1 MQSGRSFFRARTRL
15 SSHRHAAWSRAWLI
29 FLAGVWVVGLL
40 AGPAQSQ
47 PHKKA
52 RPAPKVPAHAFD
64 ADKHFTILRIE
75 PDAVHEEVRVIFSR
89 PVSKEVLQRDLRLLP
104 FVKINWHETRIQE
117 STVSL
122 KGKFRYGT
130 GYLVTLPENLA
141 VSGRTYAATVHSFFM
156 SDRPPKVD
164 FVEAKSVIERD
175 SRQLLHVRAQNVK
188 TLQFE
193 GLRIPPLLL
202 PLALAVEEN
211 PADWDRTREEL
222 KDTAEK
228 AKALVQGNR
237 DLSPFLAP
245 PLEEKQLFPAP
256 GEKNKPLAV
265 SLPLG
270 FRQGKEVGALELIRV
285 KGEQGPAVTAPRVF
299 RLTDL
304 GLTYKNSR
312 SSLLIWITSLKDA
325 VPVAG
330 ARLLGFT
337 RDMEVF
343 PLGQT
348 DGDGILLFTKKEA
361 EGLSLKNA
369 ADLKPV
375 KRTVDKDELVC
386 LLAGGEK
393 DVSFIRLQPQ
403 GNLKPQGIWQVRAGE
418 RVRTLKGQVFTERG
432 AYRPGDKVFFKG
444 VVREYQQGH
453 IAPPQGEVCS
463 FEVISPR
470 DEKVFSWEGPLSDF
484 GTIAGEVGTAPHWPL
499 GTYTLKMAF
508 GPREYRPPE
517 TESPRHRRQ
526 RPLAQDEGTKPQNL
540 VSCTFQIQ
548 EFKPP
553 RHFVG
558 IDFKQV
564 SRTEKGY
571 VNRPNRTREF
581 VRVGV
586 TGAYYVGG
594 PVKHGQVSWK
604 IYRAPTSFKV
614 AGYDDFAFG
623 YAGEDL
629 KYMIESGQAILD
641 EKGRAEVEFPLEKE
655 VLRGEYGL
663 LVAATVVDFD
673 GRSAADS
680 QTFQIDPEILVGI
693 SSHPEEVS
701 ASQDQLLQAV
711 VTRRDG
717 KRIKRGLLR
726 GEVLQRSY
734 VYTAKRNKQGD
745 VYWDYQ
751 DTWRKIYAADL
762 PLKQGEAEF
771 RFDFNWG
778 GRYLVSFT
786 YKDDQGR
793 SFASA
798 TRYEVSYGSFY
809 EDRDRRERAYQALAL
824 FADRAAYQPGQ
835 TAKVAVRPKGP
846 VNRYLVTLEQDG
858 LLSHRV
864 MATLPDSGNL
874 EIPIRKEYAP
884 NVFVSVLALTPRGDF
899 PIAAEG
905 YDAEAPGFF
914 WGNLNLPVRLQVDP
928 LEVKI
933 SPEVKELKAEPG
945 SPFTLDFTVRD
956 QKGQGVEAE
965 LAVAV
970 VDEAVLALTGFKTPV
985 LDQLSRFDS
994 PLGVF
999 TGELRALLVHQTPFY
1014 LARNEPLTGGGGLSA
1029 EMVDRLRRRFEAVAY
1044 YNPAVRTDSAGKA
1057 RVSFTLPDNMSS
1069 YRVFA
1074 VTVDRGGRFASPERT
1089 LKTPKN
1095 FYLEP
1100 GLPSF
1105 FTQGD
1110 RFTFQVAAFNS
1121 TEAAG
1126 PLKFRVASEGGLTLK
1141 ADSPAAPLP
1150 AKDSLKIPVSGEAL
1164 QAGPVTARFGAEFQ
1178 GMIDA
1183 VELKLRVNSGYV
1195 RETALFSG
1203 SVTGAGKIKIP
1214 LPPHLTGEAAGKIN
1228 PQEITAVLT
1237 LSGSPFLR
1245 MGGAIQ
1251 YLLNYPYGCV
1261 EQTSS
1266 GVLALAVLRGLI
1278 RDQQIE
1284 GVSLEEADRYLSR
1297 GVERILS
1304 MQTDSGGFGYWPGYR
1319 EAHPLGSL
1327 YAVAALSQARLQGL
1341 KVPEAALK
1349 NAADYLKGRIR
1360 VPTAPDFF
1368 KAFAGYLLALNQTLD
1383 RNTFKAVSSSYP
1395 RLNQEGKV
1403 LLLLAAKEANLR
1415 SAAELKKDLGP
1426 LLAPQIREAAW
1437 DEFDARFRG
1446 PALTLLAAKTILPED
1461 PRTRQAALFLLG
1473 GLDRQ
1478 GIWTSTSDT
1487 GWALLALQEYY
1498 KGVSFKTQPSKV
1510 TVSQPGV
1517 KSGQTLTLDPRGF
1530 HTVALEAQA
1539 LLREPVVR
1547 LDGQEGATWLYK
1559 LELTAPR
1566 WDIAAA
1572 GVDRGFKVSKTIKN
1586 TDGSSEIKVGDMVK
1600 VTVALEVAGK
1610 GQHYVVLDDPLP
1622 AGLMAINTAFK
1633 TEEPVSE
1640 RARRGYRHYDEGE
1653 NGDDTDQFDYL
1664 SQDGVMGLR
1673 PNYFEIRDDRVV
1685 AFRDY
1690 VFQGPYRFEYFARAV
1705 CAGQFAVPATKAA
1718 AMYSPGVL
1726 GYSPQGNITI
1736 KGR

>member
-1 MQSGRSFFRARTRL
+1 
-15 SSHRHAAWSRAWLI
+15 
-29 FLAGVWVVGLL
+29 
-40 AGPAQSQ
+40 
-47 PHKKA
+47 
-52 RPAPKVPAHAFD
+52 
-64 ADKHFTILRIE
+64 LRE
-75 PDAVHEEVRVIFSR
+75 N
-89 PVSKEVLQRDLRLLP
+89 LRLLP
-104 FVKINWHETRIQE
+104 FVKIDWRKTEVQE

-122 KGKFRYGT
+122 KGNFRYGT

-141 VSGRTYAATVHSFFM
+141 VSGRAYVPTVHSFVM
-156 SDRPPKVD
+156 PDRPPKVD

-175 SRQLLHVRAQNVK
+175 SRQLLHVRVQNVK

-222 KDTAEK
+222 KGAAEK
-228 AKALVQGNR
+228 AKPLVQGNR
-237 DLSPFLAP
+237 DLSPFLAF

-256 GEKNKPLAV
+256 GGKNKPMAV
-265 SLPLG
+265 SLPLV
-270 FRQGKEVGALELIRV
+270 FRQGKEAGALELIRV
-285 KGEQGPAVTAPRVF
+285 KDEQGLAATVPRVF

-304 GLTYKNSR
+304 GLTYKNGR
-312 SSLLIWITSLKDA
+312 SSLLIWVTSLKDA

-348 DGDGILLFTKKEA
+348 DRDGILLFTKKEA
-361 EGLSLKNA
+361 EGLSLKNP

-375 KRTVDKDELVC
+375 KRVVDKDELVC
-386 LLAGGEK
+386 LLAGVDR

-403 GNLKPQGIWQVRAGE
+403 GNLTPQGIWQVRAGE
-418 RVRTLKGQVFTERG
+418 KVRAFKGQVFTERG

-444 VVREYQQGH
+444 VVREYQEGG
-453 IAPPQGEVCS
+453 IAPPRGEVCS
-463 FEVISPR
+463 FEVVSPR
-470 DEKVFSWEGPLSDF
+470 EEKVYSWEGPLSDF
-484 GTIAGEVGTAPHWPL
+484 GTVAGEVATASHWPL
-499 GTYTLKMAF
+499 GTYTLKMTF
-508 GPREYRPPE
+508 GPQEDRPRETDRRRRHYRP
-517 TESPRHRRQ
+517 
-526 RPLAQDEGTKPQNL
+526 ADEEEAKKPQN
-540 VSCTFQIQ
+540 VASCTFQIQ

-558 IDFKQV
+558 IDFNRV
-564 SRTEKGY
+564 TRTEKGY
-571 VNRPNRTREF
+571 VNRPDRTRDF
-581 VRVGV
+581 VRIGV
-586 TGAYYVGG
+586 SGSYYVGG

-614 AGYDDFAFG
+614 PGYDEFTFG
-623 YAGEDL
+623 YAGEDR
-629 KYMIESGQAILD
+629 KYLIESGQTILD
-641 EKGRAEVEFPLEKE
+641 EKGRAEVEFPLEKG
-655 VLRGEYGL
+655 VLQGEFGL
-663 LVAATVVDFD
+663 LVAASVVDFD
-673 GRSAADS
+673 GRSASDS
-680 QTFQIDPEILVGI
+680 QTFQVEPEVLVGI
-693 SSHPEEVS
+693 SSHPEEIS
-701 ASQDQLLQAV
+701 AGQDQLLKVV

-717 KRIKRGLLR
+717 KKIKKGLLR
-726 GEVLQRSY
+726 AEVLERSWA
-734 VYTAKRNKQGD
+734 YTAKRNKQGD

-751 DTWRKIYAADL
+751 ETWRKSYAADL

-778 GRYLVSFT
+778 GRYLAAFT

-798 TRYEVSYGSFY
+798 TRYEVSYASFY
-809 EDRDRRERAYQALAL
+809 EDRERRAKAYQALAL
-824 FADRAAYQPGQ
+824 FADRPAYEPGQ

-846 VNRYLVTLEQDG
+846 VSRYLVTLEQDG
-858 LLSHRV
+858 LLSHQV
-864 MATLPDSGNL
+864 MATLPGSRNL
-874 EIPIRKEYAP
+874 EIPIRKEYVP

-899 PIAAEG
+899 PVAAGG
-905 YDAEAPGFF
+905 YDTEAPGFF

-933 SPEVKELKAEPG
+933 SSEVKELKAEPG

-999 TGELRALLVHQTPFY
+999 TGELRSLLVHQTPFY

-1044 YNPAVRTDSAGKA
+1044 YNPQVRTDSTGRAQ
-1057 RVSFTLPDNMSS
+1057 VSFTLPDNMSS
-1069 YRVFA
+1069 YRVYA
-1074 VTVDRGGRFASPERT
+1074 VAVDRGGRFASPERT
-1089 LKTPKN
+1089 LKTPKD

-1110 RFTFQVAAFNS
+1110 RFTFQVAAFNT

-1126 PLKFRVASEGGLTLK
+1126 PLKFRVGAEGGLTLK
-1141 ADSPAAPLP
+1141 AEAPAVPLP

-1164 QAGPVTARFGAEFQ
+1164 RAGPVTARFGAEFQ
-1178 GMIDA
+1178 GRVDA
-1183 VELKLRVNSGYV
+1183 VELKLRVNSGHV

-1203 SVTGAGKIKIP
+1203 SVTGAGEIKLS
-1214 LPPHLTGEAAGKIN
+1214 LPPHLTGEAVGKIN
-1228 PQEITAVLT
+1228 PEEVTAVLT

-1251 YLLNYPYGCV
+1251 YLLTYPYGCV

-1266 GVLALAVLRGLI
+1266 GVLALAALRGLI
-1278 RDQQIE
+1278 RDNQIE
-1284 GVSLEEADRYLSR
+1284 GVSLEEADRYLTR

-1319 EAHPLGSL
+1319 EAHPLASL

-1341 KVPEAALK
+1341 EVPEGALENAAEYLK
-1349 NAADYLKGRIR
+1349 NQIR
-1360 VPTAPDFF
+1360 VATAPDFF
-1368 KAFAGYLLALNQTLD
+1368 KAFASYLLALNRTLNRD
-1383 RNTFKAVSSSYP
+1383 TFKAVSSSYP
-1395 RLNQEGKV
+1395 RLNREGKV
-1403 LLLLAAKEANLR
+1403 LLLLAAKEANLKKT
-1415 SAAELKKDLGP
+1415 AELRKDLGP
-1426 LLAPQIREAAW
+1426 LLGPEAAREAVW

-1446 PALTLLAAKTILPED
+1446 PALTLLAAKAIMPED
-1461 PRTRQAALFLLG
+1461 PRTRQAAMFLLG

-1487 GWALLALQEYY
+1487 GWALLALGEYY
-1498 KGVSFKTQPSKV
+1498 KGVTFKTEPGKV

-1517 KSGQTLTLDPRGF
+1517 KGGHSLTLDPRGF
-1530 HTVALEAQA
+1530 RTVALEAQA
-1539 LLREPVVR
+1539 LLKEPVVR
-1547 LDGQEGATWLYK
+1547 VEGKEGATWLYK

-1566 WDIAAA
+1566 LDIAASGA
-1572 GVDRGFKVSKTIKN
+1572 DQGFKVWKTIKN

-1600 VTVALEVAGK
+1600 VTVAVEVAGK
-1610 GQHYVVLDDPLP
+1610 GQRYVVLDDPLP
-1622 AGLMAINTAFK
+1622 EGLMAINTAFK
-1633 TEEPVSE
+1633 TEEPVPE
-1640 RARRGYRHYDEGE
+1640 RERRRYNEEE
-1653 NGDDTDQFDYL
+1653 NGGNGDQFEYL
-1664 SQDGVMGLR
+1664 SPEGVMGFR
-1673 PNYFEIRDDRVV
+1673 PNYFEIRDDRVL
-1685 AFRDY
+1685 AFRDW
-1690 VFQGPYRFEYFARAV
+1690 VFPGPYRFEYYARAV
-1705 CAGQFAVPATKAA
+1705 CSGQFTVPATKAA
-1718 AMYSPGVL
+1718 AMYSPGVV
-1726 GYSPQGNITI
+1726 GYSPQGNISI